1 MGAAIALIALAAASS
16 FDASSD
22 VGRVFRDVCTYG
34 EGRFTGAVATEVQPN
49 RIVPALRDNRGWS
62 VDQAYRLR
70 LASGDAFL
78 LIGDTR
84 RADDPRN
91 TRTCV
96 VATRAIS
103 FPQAVVALAPGAST
117 SQDGGGQFA
126 MATSFE
132 RAEPEGFIV
141 GAYRLPDDWVAMT
154 SVKPGEGTREAK
166 RAAQASEKPAEK
178 SDAVYKLR
186 D

>member
-1 MGAAIALIALAAASS
+1 MGAAIALLALAAATS

-22 VGRVFRDVCTYG
+22 AGRVFREICTYG
-34 EGRFTGAVATEVQPN
+34 EGRFTSAVATEVQPN
-49 RIVPALRDNRGWS
+49 RIVPALRDNRSWS
-62 VDQAYRLR
+62 VDKAYRLK

-78 LIGDTR
+78 LVGDTR
-84 RADDPRN
+84 RSDDPRN

-96 VATRAIS
+96 VATRGIS
-103 FPQAVVALAPGAST
+103 FPQAVVALTPGGST
-117 SQDGGGQFA
+117 SQEVGGQFA
-126 MATSFE
+126 LATSFE

-154 SVKPGEGTREAK
+154 SVKPGVGTREAK
-166 RAAQASEKPAEK
+166 RATKVRNRPAEN